1 MDFTD
6 SATVTN
12 AVYTI
17 SDCIKTLT
25 SMIPLGLGLGMIPL
39 IFGLGISGVMK
50 IFKNPEGGKKARKT
64 ENECN

>member
-6 SATVTN
+6 GATVTN

-25 SMIPLGLGLGMIPL
+25 PMIPLGLGLGMIPL

-50 IFKNPEGGKKARKT
+50 IFKNP
-64 ENECN
+64 